1 MVPSDQLRTYKN
13 NAIIIIFIVTISVR
27 SGANHSI
34 FMFSLKVTIN
44 LGSRG
49 LAEHGCDINVRIS

>member
-1 MVPSDQLRTYKN
+1 MPSDQLRTYKN
-13 NAIIIIFIVTISVR
+13 NAIIIIFIITVSAR
-27 SGANHSI
+27 FGANPSI

-49 LAEHGCDINVRIS
+49 LGEHGCDINVRIS

>member
-1 MVPSDQLRTYKN
+1 MPSDQLRTYKN
-13 NAIIIIFIVTISVR
+13 NAIIIFIITVSAR
-27 SGANHSI
+27 FGANPSI

-49 LAEHGCDINVRIS
+49 LGEHGCDINVRIS